1 MSTVIFLTF
10 LFAVMETAFALYSY
24 FFLAEAAREGARYAI
39 VRGSTA
45 GGGAA
50 CASYSSSN
58 CQASAA
64 NIESYIQNLGFP
76 GISASN
82 MTRTRSGM
90 VRLCIRFTLPL
101 LAQPMQQPRKPRHS
115 YRQIQLSSR
124 CSIHTGPHLFHVE
137 LCFHDHL
144 AVAGRS
150 QPSTRTA

>member
-82 MTRTRSGM
+82 MTVPAPAWSAYASGSPCPSSPNPCNSPGNLVTVT
-90 VRLCIRFTLPL
+90 VRYNFP
-101 LAQPMQQPRKPRHS
+101 
-115 YRQIQLSSR
+115 
-124 CSIHTGPHLFHVE
+124 
-137 LCFHDHL
+137 L
-144 AVAGRS
+144 AVPFIPAHTFSMSSSASMIIS
-150 QPSTRTA
+150 Q